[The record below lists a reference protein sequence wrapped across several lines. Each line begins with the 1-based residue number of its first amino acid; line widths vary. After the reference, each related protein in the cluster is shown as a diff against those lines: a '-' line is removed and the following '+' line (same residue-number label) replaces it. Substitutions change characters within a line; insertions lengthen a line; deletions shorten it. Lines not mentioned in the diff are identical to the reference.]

1 MTARISAPS
10 EQPQD
15 VRPSGK
21 ELDGAKV
28 EKMLG
33 ALTHREREIMGLV
46 SEGLSNKE
54 IARQLNISQ
63 GTVKV
68 HLYNIFQKLE
78 ISNRTVLATI
88 ALLQR
93 SAGFG
98 TLPLAVLAFAILN
111 DVKASE
117 TNDIFLDDDSTSDK
131 ELEQAVIEFWTKK
144 AVPRHTDVDSG
155 DTVVLAQ
162 RVSPIDVSQVT
173 KLAAAME
180 EPHATQR
187 AALSIGRSYFPTGS
201 GTPYSSISPLQQPIY
216 IAKPAV
222 LRRSTSFH
230 L

>member
-1 MTARISAPS
+1 
-10 EQPQD
+10 
-15 VRPSGK
+15 
-21 ELDGAKV
+21 
-28 EKMLG
+28 MLG

-117 TNDIFLDDDSTSDK
+117 TNDIFLDDDITSDK
-131 ELEQAVIEFWTKK
+131 ELEQAVSSSG
-144 AVPRHTDVDSG
+144 PR
-155 DTVVLAQ
+155 
-162 RVSPIDVSQVT
+162 
-173 KLAAAME
+173 
-180 EPHATQR
+180 
-187 AALSIGRSYFPTGS
+187 
-201 GTPYSSISPLQQPIY
+201 
-216 IAKPAV
+216 
-222 LRRSTSFH
+222 RRSRGIPMWIPAI
-230 L
+230 

>member
-1 MTARISAPS
+1 
-10 EQPQD
+10 
-15 VRPSGK
+15 
-21 ELDGAKV
+21 
-28 EKMLG
+28 MLG

-68 HLYNIFQKLE
+68 HLYNIFQRLE

-144 AVPRHTDVDSG
+144 AVPRHTDVDFRRYS
-155 DTVVLAQ
+155 
-162 RVSPIDVSQVT
+162 
-173 KLAAAME
+173 
-180 EPHATQR
+180 R
-187 AALSIGRSYFPTGS
+187 ACPESLSY
-201 GTPYSSISPLQQPIY
+201 
-216 IAKPAV
+216 
-222 LRRSTSFH
+222 
-230 L
+230 